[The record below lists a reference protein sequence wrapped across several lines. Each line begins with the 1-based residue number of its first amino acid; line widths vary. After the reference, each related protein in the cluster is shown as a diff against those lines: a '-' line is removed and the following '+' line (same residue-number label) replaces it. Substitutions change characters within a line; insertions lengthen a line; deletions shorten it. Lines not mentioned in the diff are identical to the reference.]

1 MKGKDICKQL
11 REIRCQVASAN
22 GIDYT
27 PAVCTHEGNCAGTC
41 PACESELRYNERQ
54 LNRRRAMGKIVTVA
68 GLALGA
74 ASFTP
79 LQAQQVVPD
88 IPSVQPIQAPLIDA
102 APGDTSAVVVRGKV
116 IDIDDGEPCVG
127 VSVVLDGTILGTATN
142 ADGNFAIRVPRGS
155 KLKFYY
161 VGYENNE
168 YIVEDSVADTE
179 IVIVLDSKPVLM
191 GDVVVTRKMP
201 DVDADIYEPRQ

>member
-22 GIDYT
+22 EIDYT
-27 PAVCTHEGNCAGTC
+27 PAVCTHEGDCAGTC
-41 PACESELRYNERQ
+41 PACERELRYIERQ
-54 LNRRRAMGKIVTVA
+54 LHRRRAMGKIVTVA

-88 IPSVQPIQAPLIDA
+88 IPSVQPVQTTLVDA
-102 APGDTSAVVVRGKV
+102 APGDTTAVIVRGRV
-116 IDIDDGEPCVG
+116 IDRETGEPCVG
-127 VSVVLDGTILGTATN
+127 VSVMLKGTILGTATN
-142 ADGNFAIRVPRGS
+142 LDGNFAIRVPRGS